1 MKILLSR
8 LPAPD
13 TWILVHD
20 IIQVCE
26 LTPDYDNSGVSAQV
40 AASSAYEIMCLAL
53 NNVWDSV
60 QNQDLRKTKQR
71 NTLYGIKYYN
81 VLV

>member
-8 LPAPD
+8 LPSSDIESTGFIA
-13 TWILVHD
+13 D
-20 IIQVCE
+20 IIVQVCE

-53 NNVWDSV
+53 NNVWDS
-60 QNQDLRKTKQR
+60 DSDPRKTKQR
-71 NTLYGIKYYN
+71 GTNSMI
-81 VLV
+81 

>member
-8 LPAPD
+8 LPSSDIESTVFIA
-13 TWILVHD
+13 D
-20 IIQVCE
+20 IIVQVCE

-53 NNVWDSV
+53 NNV
-60 QNQDLRKTKQR
+60 
-71 NTLYGIKYYN
+71 
-81 VLV
+81 